1 MLREQISN
9 FLQSALIFLL
19 LTNALSAIAAAY
31 AIRLANRLAGDRHEP
46 ANAIERKL
54 NAILRRAP

>member
-1 MLREQISN
+1 MLREQMSN
-9 FLQSALIFLL
+9 FLQSAVIVLL

-31 AIRLANRLAGDRHEP
+31 AIRLAISLAGNKQGP

-54 NAILRRAP
+54 DAILRA

>member
-9 FLQSALIFLL
+9 FLQSAVIFLL

-31 AIRLANRLAGDRHEP
+31 AIRLANRLASDNQEP

-54 NAILRRAP
+54 KTILRRAA

>member
-1 MLREQISN
+1 MLHEQISS

-31 AIRLANRLAGDRHEP
+31 AIRLANRLAGGQNEP

-54 NAILRRAP
+54 EAILRRAP

>member
-9 FLQSALIFLL
+9 FLQSAVIFLL
-19 LTNALSAIAAAY
+19 MTNALSAIAATY
-31 AIRLANRLAGDRHEP
+31 AIRLANRLADDKQEP

-54 NAILRRAP
+54 ETILRRAA

>member
-54 NAILRRAP
+54 EAILRRAP